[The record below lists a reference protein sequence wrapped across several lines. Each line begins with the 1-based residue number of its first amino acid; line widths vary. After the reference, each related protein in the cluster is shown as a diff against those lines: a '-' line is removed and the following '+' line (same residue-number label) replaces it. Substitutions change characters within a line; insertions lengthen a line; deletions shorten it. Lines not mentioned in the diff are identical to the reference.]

1 MVERRRDRDWV
12 CVAAVASAH
21 GVRGALR
28 LRCFTERPEDV
39 AGYGPVFDKDGGR
52 RFEFEVIGPA
62 RGGVLVRAPGID
74 DRDAADALRGKELFV
89 PRSAL
94 PALASDEFY
103 CRDLEGMDAMRA
115 DGSRLGVVRSVENFG
130 AGDLIEVEADD
141 GQRLSLPFTRE
152 VVPSIDLERG
162 CLVIEPPRGLEWA
175 TAP

>member
-12 CVAAVASAH
+12 CVAAVAGAH

-39 AGYGPVFDKDGGR
+39 AGYGPVFDKDGAR
-52 RFEFEVIGPA
+52 RFEFEVIGSA
-62 RGGVLVRAPGID
+62 RGGVLVRAQGIE
-74 DRDAADALRGKELFV
+74 DRDAAEALRGTELLV

-94 PALASDEFY
+94 PELASDEFY
-103 CRDLEGMDAMRA
+103 CRDLEGMDVLRS
-115 DGSRLGVVRSVENFG
+115 DGSRLGVVRSVDNFG

-152 VVPSIDLERG
+152 VVPSIDLGRG
-162 CLVIEPPRGLEWA
+162 CLVIEPPRELEGE